1 MGRITETAWR
11 FLPHTSLSVEAFI
24 NTLDYLLLKY
34 GVTRMEADLFDLEV
48 EDRTSIL
55 IDFSLVLYFNS
66 KARD

>member
-1 MGRITETAWR
+1 M
-11 FLPHTSLSVEAFI
+11 EASI

-34 GVTRMEADLFDLEV
+34 GVKRMEADLFDLEV
-48 EDRTSIL
+48 EGRISIL